1 MSHSNLVPETGS
13 VRFSGNAIKTPEDA
27 RKFVRESIAQ
37 DMASRASSSGAGP
50 GGVGAFPPMDSRN
63 EITLDEGAQRLIQDA
78 KEREMKRLRVANE
91 IRSIGEAADPIPNVF
106 ASTIGT
112 SGAALAL
119 MAGTRGLA
127 APALASATNIEFND
141 LSLKYPQMSTADKTQ
156 IAAISGAA
164 QALSIMFGVKAL
176 DKLPGIKEP
185 DCATAHKTTG
195 RAGVGSRR

>member
-1 MSHSNLVPETGS
+1 
-13 VRFSGNAIKTPEDA
+13 
-27 RKFVRESIAQ
+27 
-37 DMASRASSSGAGP
+37 MAAGP
-50 GGVGAFPPMDSRN
+50 GGVGALPADGQPDH
-63 EITLDEGAQRLIQDA
+63 EITLDETAQRLIQDA

-91 IRSIGEAADPIPNVF
+91 IRSIGEAADPTPNVF

-127 APALASATNIEFND
+127 APALASAYTNIEFND

-164 QALSIMFGVKAL
+164 QAALDYVGVKAL
-176 DKLPGIKEP
+176 DKLPGIKSLIAQP
-185 DCATAHKTTG
+185 LTKQLAG
-195 RAGVGSRR
+195 RALGSRRALVRG

>member
-1 MSHSNLVPETGS
+1 MKGEKGGKFDLFAGKLLQQTGEAAARIASNAMTGNREYESFVNLVPETGS

-127 APALASATNIEFND
+127 ARRWRVLTPIS
-141 LSLKYPQMSTADKTQ
+141 SSTT
-156 IAAISGAA
+156 
-164 QALSIMFGVKAL
+164 
-176 DKLPGIKEP
+176 
-185 DCATAHKTTG
+185 
-195 RAGVGSRR
+195 